1 MEITILGRGG
11 QGAVKSAQLLATAA
25 FLSGYEA
32 QAFPMFGVERR
43 GAPVSAFVRIDKK
56 PIRTRA
62 QIEKADYAI
71 VLDSTLIDSKRVLAK
86 KAIINSGNVHGN
98 CKGID
103 ADAIASRIFPQGV
116 NTVMVSAFAF
126 LTGEVSK
133 ENLIR
138 ACREIFDTEVANK
151 NIQLIE
157 ETFSQLSKKGRKG
170 NKNGRN

>member
-11 QGAVKSAQLLATAA
+11 QGVVKAAQLLATSA

-43 GAPVSAFVRIDKK
+43 GAPVSSFVRIGKK
-56 PIRTRA
+56 PIKTRA
-62 QIEKADYAI
+62 QIKKADYVI
-71 VLDSTLIDSKRVLAK
+71 MLDSTFIDSKRVLAK
-86 KAIINSGNVHGN
+86 KAIINSGNVRGN
-98 CKGID
+98 CEGID

-133 ENLIR
+133 ESLIK

-151 NIQLIE
+151 NIPLIE
-157 ETFSQLSKKGRKG
+157 ETFSSLAKLNKKR
-170 NKNGRN
+170 